1 MKQFF
6 KLNDGGFAM
15 RDARHGVDS
24 RLGMGLILAALLF
37 LLSAVLPAPCRAA
50 EINLSSQTYLLYFE
64 RDVAG
69 GDDLQ
74 FAPLYEYLSGSAR
87 ELGGMPLS
95 FHFYGWGRIDLAD
108 DTDDDG
114 TGGDLASAYLQYLHP
129 TGNAEMRLG
138 RFFLTEGT
146 AAEIMDGVFLK
157 GRTPLGFGLSVFGGV
172 PVERT
177 ITSTDTGD
185 SIYGGRL
192 FFSRAGFAEIGATY
206 LVENGDFQGDDR
218 EMIGGDLWV
227 SPGIPV
233 ELTGR
238 AFYNVS
244 TSSMAQQRYVLRLVP
259 ISRLDLALGYEEYK
273 YKDLFQT
280 ALHSAF
286 LSPAIDNTD
295 EVQVLFAI
303 VDFQI
308 AEGLTVEAVGKSIE
322 HDVSDPGDATRGELG
337 VRYVYNDRKDVGGLS
352 VAIVSADRDENEYQ
366 EYRAFATYSPGRWRF
381 SLDALTHRY
390 KEEISGIDDAYHVV
404 GSAGVQVL
412 PYLKVSGDVT
422 YTRSPRFS
430 KDYVGLLRI
439 SIDLS
444 ASTEDGLSGRSGEE
458 ETEAAAA
465 AETPPVET
473 APSPETAPA
482 TPETELPAVASAPE
496 TVPAKPET
504 GLPGADAAAGDVAAP
519 PAGLPA
525 GEEIT
530 GGTAKALPPV
540 PVAPPTPRAGRQAKA
555 VSGPAAYLDLMASE
569 IRATFQ
575 DAIVGREGEIV
586 EFTLPSDLVFGVGSA
601 VVTPAARESLAM
613 AAEILTRY
621 PETLV
626 TIEGHTDSMGMVESN
641 QELSEKRARSVF
653 DILVQNGVAPLR
665 LSMRGYGERFPVADN
680 STAEGRQANRRVQ
693 MKIRP
698 DRNLKSR
705 QGQGG

>member
-1 MKQFF
+1 
-6 KLNDGGFAM
+6 
-15 RDARHGVDS
+15 
-24 RLGMGLILAALLF
+24 
-37 LLSAVLPAPCRAA
+37 
-50 EINLSSQTYLLYFE
+50 
-64 RDVAG
+64 
-69 GDDLQ
+69 
-74 FAPLYEYLSGSAR
+74 
-87 ELGGMPLS
+87 
-95 FHFYGWGRIDLAD
+95 
-108 DTDDDG
+108 
-114 TGGDLASAYLQYLHP
+114 
-129 TGNAEMRLG
+129 MRLG

-206 LVENGDFQGDDR
+206 LMEDGDFQGDDR

-227 SPGIPV
+227 STPGIPV
-233 ELTGR
+233 EITGR

-259 ISRLDLALGYEEYK
+259 VSRLDLALGYEE

-308 AEGLTVEAVGKSIE
+308 AEGITVEAVGKSIQ
-322 HDVSDPGDATRGELG
+322 HDVSNPGDATRAELG

-352 VAIVSADRDENEYQ
+352 MAIVSADQDENEYQ

-390 KEEISGIDDAYHVV
+390 KEEIGGIDDAYHVV

-412 PYLKVSGDVT
+412 PYMKVSGDVT

-430 KDYVGLLRI
+430 HDYVGLLRV

-444 ASTEDGLSGRSGEE
+444 GSTEDGLWGGSGKGEE

-465 AETPPVET
+465 VETPAVET

-496 TVPAKPET
+496 TVPAEPDT
-504 GLPGADAAAGDVAAP
+504 GLPAVASAPETVPATPGIELPAAGAAAGEVAAP
-519 PAGLPA
+519 PADLPA
-525 GEEIT
+525 GGDIAR
-530 GGTAKALPPV
+530 TAEAPQPV
-540 PVAPPTPRAGRQAKA
+540 PIAPSMPREEMQAKA
-555 VSGPAAYLDLMASE
+555 VFDLDTYLDQMAAE
-569 IRATFQ
+569 IRAKFQ
-575 DAIVGREGEIV
+575 DAIVGRRGEIV
-586 EFTLPSDLVFGVGSA
+586 EFTLPSDLVFDVGSA
-601 VVTPAARESLAM
+601 VVTPAARESLAT
-613 AAEILTRY
+613 AAAILKRY

-653 DILVQNGVAPLR
+653 DILVQNGVPPLR
-665 LSMRGYGERFPVADN
+665 LSMRGYGERFPIADN
-680 STAEGRQANRRVQ
+680 ATAEGRQVNRRVQ

-698 DRNLKSR
+698 DSNLKSR
-705 QGQGG
+705 QRQGG